1 MPIENII
8 NNEANGGANKLC
20 LSADYLKRPRLN
32 ALLKEAINYPL
43 IIICAGS
50 GYGKTRAVHSFLK
63 DYKANISWLQISERD
78 NIPARFWE
86 SYSNMVSLLMPKIGS
101 RFKEIGFPKSDE
113 AFSKYSMIWKEI
125 SFLPGKHIR
134 VFDDFHLLRDS
145 SVLRFFERK
154 VKIHPPNMT
163 IILISRTMP
172 ETNLI
177 GMMMGDNVFT
187 IQEDVLR
194 FTEDETQKFFIQLNL
209 SVTREDIRNIY
220 NDTQGWA
227 YAINLIGHSL
237 AKNLKYERYAFEA
250 MKKNIFRFIEA
261 EISQSVSE
269 KLLHFLLRISL
280 IDHLSA
286 SLIKVLAKSDSLIK
300 EMELLNA
307 YIRYD
312 FITDTYMIHHLFHD
326 YLRQKQDQIL
336 TDNERRETYQIAGV
350 WCDANGYH
358 MDSLSYYEKSSDYDA
373 ITHKVASL
381 TVQMPQ
387 DMAGYA
393 LEIFDRMPDDVK
405 AQNPLFPS
413 MYLKLKINIGH
424 FEEAF
429 IFAERYAKD
438 YEQRP
443 ETPERNR
450 ALTGIYTFWGLL
462 RMKMST
468 YTDVYDFDIYYKK
481 LIEYYNKNPFK
492 LIGEYKEITASA
504 WATNVG
510 TARSGA
516 MEEYIAAV
524 FRMSLTLSNTLIGY
538 YDGLEDLIRGE
549 LYFYQRQFDD
559 AEQHLKRSITKA
571 REHDQYVT
579 HNKALVYIM
588 YIYFSHGDLTGATK
602 TIKEMGTLLNE
613 KDYGLRY
620 TLYDIAC
627 GFYHLAL
634 DKIEKIPEW
643 LKGEFSHFTHSSFI
657 ENYANRIRA
666 RYHYQTHQYKALL
679 EYIENSIKHPMILF
693 CKIEMKVL
701 QAMSLY
707 QLKRRSEAIV
717 VFTEA
722 YHLSVSN
729 KLITL
734 FTEYAKDMRTL
745 SLAAHKDNTCTIPK
759 KWLEDINRI
768 SSIYAKRKI
777 KMISK
782 YMLSNNN
789 DKNLKFTELEIAVL
803 KDLCDGLMRTTIA
816 SNRNLSAD
824 SLKILINNIYDK
836 LGVFSLPEAIRT
848 ALEWKII

>member
-8 NNEANGGANKLC
+8 ENEASSNASAN
-20 LSADYLKRPRLN
+20 YLERPRLN
-32 ALLKEAINYPL
+32 ALFKEAIDYPL
-43 IIICAGS
+43 VIVCAGS
-50 GYGKTRAVHSFLK
+50 GYGKTRAVHSSLK

-86 SYSNMVSLLMPKIGS
+86 SYSNMVSLLMPNIGS
-101 RFKEIGFPKSDE
+101 RLKEIGFPNSDE
-113 AFSKYSMIWKEI
+113 AFLKYSTIWKEI

-134 VFDDFHLLRDS
+134 VFDDFHLLRNT

-154 VKIHPPNMT
+154 VKIHPPDMS

-194 FTEDETQKFFIQLNL
+194 FTEDETMKFFNQLNL
-209 SVTREDIRNIY
+209 SVIREDIRNIY

-227 YAINLIGHSL
+227 FAINLIGHSL

-250 MKKNIFRFIEA
+250 MKKNIFRFIET
-261 EISQSVSE
+261 EISQTVSQQ
-269 KLLHFLLRISL
+269 LFNFLLRISL

-286 SLIKVLAKSDSLIK
+286 SLIKVLAKNDSLIK

-312 FITDTYMIHHLFHD
+312 FIMDTYMMHHLFHD
-326 YLRQKQDQIL
+326 YLRQKQEQIL
-336 TDNERRETYQIAGV
+336 TDNERREIYHIAGV

-358 MDSLSYYEKSSDYDA
+358 MDSLSYYEKSVDYDA
-373 ITHKVASL
+373 ITRKVASL
-381 TVQMPQ
+381 NVQMPQ
-387 DMAGYA
+387 DMATYA

-405 AQNPLFPS
+405 SQNPVFPS
-413 MYLKLKINIGH
+413 MHLKLKINVGH
-424 FEEAF
+424 FEEALSL
-429 IFAERYAKD
+429 AERYAKD

-462 RMKMST
+462 QMKMCT
-468 YTDVYDFDIYYKK
+468 YTDVYDFDFYYKK
-481 LIEYYNKNPFK
+481 LSEYFNKNPFK
-492 LIGEYKEITASA
+492 LIGDYKEITANA
-504 WATNVG
+504 WASNVG
-510 TARSGA
+510 TDRSGA

-524 FRMSLTLSNTLIGY
+524 SRMSSYYPNTLIGY

-549 LYFYQRQFDD
+549 LCFYQRQFDD
-559 AEQHLKRSITKA
+559 AEQYLKQSITKA
-571 REHDQYVT
+571 RKHDQYIT
-579 HNKALVYIM
+579 QNKALVYIM
-588 YIYFSHGDLTGATK
+588 YIYFSNGDFSKATK
-602 TIKEMGTLLNE
+602 TLKEMGTLIIE

-634 DKIEKIPEW
+634 DQIEKIPEW
-643 LKGEFSHFTHSSFI
+643 LKGDFSVFTHSSFL

-666 RYHYQTHQYKALL
+666 RYHYRTHQYKALL
-679 EYIENSIKHPMILF
+679 EYIENSMKHPMILF

-707 QLKRRSEAIV
+707 QLKRRSEAIS

-722 YHLSVSN
+722 YHLSLSN

-782 YMLSNNN
+782 YMLINNN
-789 DKNLKFTELEIAVL
+789 ENKTKLTELEIAVL
-803 KDLCDGLMRTTIA
+803 KDLCDGLVRTAIA

-824 SLKILINNIYDK
+824 AVKIIINNIYDK

-848 ALEWKII
+848 AMECKII